1 MPKRKITSQLDPL
14 YSTSSRRVYPGEGEE
29 FLDGWNWTLDEK
41 GKYLSVG
48 PQVND
53 ILGLTPENF
62 LGQSFLSYR
71 IVDIDQ
77 PIISEILAS
86 RKNASCEVSYLTS
99 SGKEFPVQINIKPI
113 LDSNG
118 ELLNWDGKTQL
129 LTDISSSKKY
139 QEFEYVRPGGT
150 SSLVDLGM
158 DNISI
163 GLSLREGEIS
173 PANRILTKAGRQSIA
188 LKKTTIQE
196 SKGTSPT
203 AIATPLQIH
212 QQTSGVIEII
222 DEHSNRVWKE
232 DDRLIVQEVAQQLG
246 QALENAQL
254 FQAAQKQLDE
264 RIKAESETYQR
275 NEQLASL
282 NRAGQKLS
290 KLATRE
296 EIFTQLKDTIGDI
309 LDNRNLTI
317 AISND
322 DQTYL
327 TYPVCTKDGLRQD
340 LAYAPFGKGV
350 VEFTVLTNQ
359 PLLILS
365 NVKEELQERNIDLGE
380 PVPLGIL
387 SVPIITSNK
396 AVGAILLENFDQQ
409 DAFSQ
414 VSLELLS
421 TLAYQASTALE
432 NANLFTEVNEALQ
445 IIEKRERYQASSAAA
460 VALLSEQGTAAL
472 PAVFEVLSQ
481 VTGSD
486 RIYFARLMD
495 DEQELYWKCEA
506 LWVKPGFEEVLSGDV
521 LNHIPAGN
529 FPNWTREFVEQG
541 WAITD
546 EKNSKSPEFTF
557 IHKQNVNSV
566 FLLSVSGKNAFPS
579 FIAFEEIK
587 PGRVWQSEEIN
598 TLQVVGDALANTIA
612 REDLLAQLQN
622 SLTETETLY
631 ESSHKLAL
639 ANEYSSMIAAV
650 TTGIKIPE
658 INRGILVLFDGNQEG
673 VITRMYVVANWHN
686 GSGTP
691 PPPIGSEYLTSA
703 YSSLFNRSAPLFIY
717 DVSEAPLD
725 APLQKVIRDQHVV
738 SMAVLPLTTAT
749 KQIGVLLL
757 QSETHHR
764 FGLQERR
771 AYPPLL
777 DQMTT
782 AVENLRLYAQT
793 QDSLAET
800 ELLYKMT
807 NEISQAVDAQDL
819 VRIIVQSVL
828 PKAASRASLLSVVQ
842 TGETEPTELE
852 LTGFYDLR
860 GLFIRLGSRYSLN
873 SLPILNQLYL
883 EPLSIENT
891 NHSEGL
897 DDISKTTLAE
907 MDILGCILV
916 PLRSVGKLIGLLILS
931 SSSDAKFE
939 NEEVR
944 LLRVVGNQISVTLE
958 KQRLLREAQ
967 RRALELRTAAEIAR
981 DTVST
986 LSLETLLKRIVNQ
999 IYDRFGFYQVSLYLL
1014 DPTGEYALIQE
1025 ATGSAGDA
1033 LKSIGYKVDVG
1044 GNNLVGQVS
1053 ATGEPIIINDIS
1065 NNELYLPQTELP
1077 NTRSEIGI
1085 PLTIGDRIIGALDIH
1100 ADAENAFTP
1109 DDVTV
1114 LRILADQIA
1123 VAIENARA
1131 FELSQKAV
1139 DELHELDRIKNQFLA
1154 NMSHEL
1160 RTPLNSI
1167 IGFSRVILKGIDGPI
1182 NDTQAQDL
1190 SAIYNSGQHL
1200 LSLIN
1205 NILDLSKIDSGK
1217 MELKISE
1224 INIGDIIN
1232 SAMTTATGLA
1242 KDKSI
1247 KFKQIVPPDLPKIQ
1261 VDPTRVRQVL
1271 INFLSNACKFT
1282 DEGLITVEAS
1292 TTTGPEGIPEIMVT
1306 VTDTGNGIDQKDRAK
1321 LFQPFSQVDDSP
1333 TRRAGGTGLGLSISR
1348 SLIDLHGGR
1357 IGLLSSEVGKGST
1370 FYFTLP
1376 VPQPD
1381 KKRIVTGMLRESPF
1395 GKLQPEKDIPTG
1407 EPSTELQNQVPEP
1420 ETVPSETQV
1429 SRTQSAKDLELA
1441 APEPQKDT
1449 IKPAILLVSSQ
1460 TTLLSR
1466 IEKQVNSIEL
1476 TASICSELENV
1487 IEKTKELNPYAIVI
1501 DLNSSG
1507 FDPWEAVRTLK
1518 TTKSS
1523 KYISLILMGILERRE
1538 KGLRV
1543 GAEDY
1548 LVIPI
1553 IQDEMDD
1560 IVSRLAALPKPANL
1574 LLIDDNPENIRKFQ
1588 NLVKDQK
1595 NIQLLT
1601 SKSGEEA
1608 LKLMTTLQPDR
1619 VIINPLFNETDIF
1632 KLLESLHSDFRL
1644 RNIGITLMTGI
1655 DITEKQSIVL
1665 TEFNDMIFQKSSL
1678 SDVPLIRAL
1687 QNSIK
1692 K

>member
-14 YSTSSRRVYPGEGEE
+14 YSTAGGKFYPGEKGDIS
-29 FLDGWNWTLDEK
+29 DGWIWTLDEN
-41 GKYLSVG
+41 GKYLSISS
-48 PQVND
+48 QVYD
-53 ILGLTPENF
+53 YLGISPENF
-62 LGQSFLSYR
+62 LGQQFQIYKINEGDQSALSDL
-71 IVDIDQ
+71 IESQKKAVLVINFQ
-77 PIISEILAS
+77 
-86 RKNASCEVSYLTS
+86 NS
-99 SGKEFPVQINIKPI
+99 SGKDFPVEVQLSPI
-113 LDSNG
+113 LDSHG
-118 ELLNWDGKTQL
+118 ILLNWDGKSQL
-129 LTDISSSKKY
+129 LSDTVSTKKY
-139 QEFEYVRPGGT
+139 ADFELVRPGGT
-150 SSLVDLGM
+150 SSLVDLRM
-158 DNISI
+158 ENISI
-163 GLSLREGEIS
+163 GMSMREGEIS
-173 PANRILTKAGRQSIA
+173 PANRILTKAGRQSIS
-188 LKKTTIQE
+188 LKKTTIQA
-196 SKGTSPT
+196 SKGTSPS
-203 AIATPLQIH
+203 AIATPLQIR
-212 QQTSGVIEII
+212 QQTSGVIELI
-222 DEHSNRVWKE
+222 DERSDRVWKE
-232 DDRLIVQEVAQQLG
+232 DDRLIVQDVAQQLG
-246 QALENAQL
+246 LALENAQL
-254 FQAAQKQLDE
+254 YQAAQKQLDE
-264 RIKAESETYQR
+264 RIIAESETLQR
-275 NEQLASL
+275 NEQLAAL

-296 EIFTQLKDTIGDI
+296 EIFTQLYETIGDI
-309 LDNRNLTI
+309 LDNRNVTI
-317 AISND
+317 AISNNN
-322 DQTYL
+322 QTYL
-327 TYPVCTKDGLRQD
+327 TFPMYSRNGIRLD
-340 LAYAPFGKGV
+340 LAESAFGKGII
-350 VEFTVLTNQ
+350 EFTIQTNQ
-359 PLLILS
+359 PILINS
-365 NVKEELQERNIDLGE
+365 NVLEALHDRNIDKPE
-380 PVPLGIL
+380 PIPQSIL
-387 SVPIITSNK
+387 SVPIVTGEK
-396 AVGAILLENFDQQ
+396 TVGAIFLENFETE
-409 DAFSQ
+409 DAYSQ
-414 VSLELLS
+414 VSQELLS
-421 TLAYQASTALE
+421 TLAFQASTALE
-432 NANLFTEVNEALQ
+432 NSNLFNEVNDALQ

-460 VALLSEQGTAAL
+460 VALLSEQGTSAL
-472 PAVFEVLSQ
+472 NAVFEVLSQ

-486 RIYFARLMD
+486 RIFFAKLMD
-495 DEQELYWKCEA
+495 DEQEMYWKCQS
-506 LWVKPGFEEVLSGDV
+506 LWIKTGLENVLLSEELY
-521 LNHIPAGN
+521 HIPVGN
-529 FPNWTREFVEQG
+529 FPNWAREFVEQG

-546 EKNSKSPEFTF
+546 DKKAKSPEFLF
-557 IHKQNVNSV
+557 INRQHISSI

-579 FIAFEEIK
+579 FIAFEETN

-622 SLTETETLY
+622 SLSETETLY
-631 ESSHKLAL
+631 ESSHQLAL
-639 ANEYSSMIAAV
+639 ANEYSAMVAAV
-650 TTGIKIPE
+650 ITGIKIPE
-658 INRGILVLFDGNQEG
+658 INRGVLVLFDNDQEG
-673 VITRMYVVANWHN
+673 QITRMYVAANWHN

-691 PPPIGSEYLTSA
+691 PPPVSSEYLTSA

-738 SMAVLPLTTAT
+738 SMAVLPLTTAK

-764 FGLQERR
+764 FSQQERR

-828 PKAASRASLLSVVQ
+828 PKAATRASLLSVIQ

-860 GLFIRLGSRYSLN
+860 GQFIRLGSRYALT

-883 EPLSIENT
+883 EPLILENI
-891 NHSEGL
+891 NNVEVL
-897 DDISKTTLAE
+897 DVVSQKTFADME
-907 MDILGCILV
+907 IVSCVLV
-916 PLRSVGKLIGLLILS
+916 PLRSVGKLIGLLMLS
-931 SSSDAKFE
+931 STSTSQFE
-939 NEEVR
+939 AEEVR

-1014 DPTGEYALIQE
+1014 DLSGEFAIVQE
-1025 ATGSAGDA
+1025 ATGSGGDA
-1033 LKSIGYKVDVG
+1033 LKVTGHQVTVG
-1044 GNNLVGQVS
+1044 APNLVGQVS
-1053 ATGEPIIINDIS
+1053 ASGEPIIINDIT
-1065 NNELYLPQTELP
+1065 NNSLFLPHTDLP

-1085 PLTIGDRIIGALDIH
+1085 PLTIGERIIGALDIH
-1100 ADAENAFTP
+1100 ADTENAFTP

-1217 MELKISE
+1217 MELKVSE
-1224 INIGDIIN
+1224 INISDIIN

-1242 KDKSI
+1242 KDKPI
-1247 KFKQIVPPDLPKIQ
+1247 KFKQIVPPDLPKVQ

-1282 DEGLITVEAS
+1282 DEGLITIEATSVKS
-1292 TTTGPEGIPEIMVT
+1292 TEGDPEIMVT
-1306 VTDTGNGIDQKDRAK
+1306 VSDTGQGIAVKDRAK

-1376 VPQPD
+1376 LPQPD
-1381 KKRIVTGMLRESPF
+1381 KKRITTGMLRESPF
-1395 GKLQPEKDIPTG
+1395 GKLQPDQEISVQKV
-1407 EPSTELQNQVPEP
+1407 TEEVLPQSPEP
-1420 ETVPSETQV
+1420 ENRDIGLPISEPSSENAPGAV
-1429 SRTQSAKDLELA
+1429 IPPPDAVISIPELLIA
-1441 APEPQKDT
+1441 
-1449 IKPAILLVSSQ
+1449 SSQ
-1460 TTLLSR
+1460 TALLSK
-1466 IEKQVNSIEL
+1466 IDKLVHPIDFS
-1476 TASICSELENV
+1476 TSICMELDKV
-1487 IEKTKELNPYAIVI
+1487 IDQTITINPYAVIV
-1501 DLNSSG
+1501 DLNSTQ
-1507 FDPWEAVRTLK
+1507 FNPWDIVKILK
-1518 TTKSS
+1518 TTKST
-1523 KYISLILMGILERRE
+1523 KYIPMILIGVLERRE

-1543 GAEDY
+1543 GAEDF
-1548 LVIPI
+1548 LVKPL
-1553 IQDEMDD
+1553 IQEEMED
-1560 IVSRLAALPKPANL
+1560 IVTRLESSSRTTNL
-1574 LLIDDNPENIRKFQ
+1574 LLVDDNPENIRKFQ
-1588 NLVKDQK
+1588 NLVKNKK
-1595 NIQLLT
+1595 NIQLIT
-1601 SKSGEEA
+1601 SKTGEEGM
-1608 LKLMTTLQPDR
+1608 KLMATLQPDR
-1619 VIINPLFNETDIF
+1619 VVFNPLFNETDIY
-1632 KLLESLHSDFRL
+1632 KLLDTMYTDFRL
-1644 RNIGITLMTGI
+1644 RNIGITFITGI
-1655 DITEKQSIVL
+1655 DITEKQAVTINQ
-1665 TEFNDMIFQKSSL
+1665 FNEMIFQKVNL
-1678 SDVPLIRAL
+1678 SDVPLLKAL
-1687 QNSIK
+1687 ENSIK

>member
-1 MPKRKITSQLDPL
+1 
-14 YSTSSRRVYPGEGEE
+14 
-29 FLDGWNWTLDEK
+29 
-41 GKYLSVG
+41 
-48 PQVND
+48 
-53 ILGLTPENF
+53 
-62 LGQSFLSYR
+62 
-71 IVDIDQ
+71 
-77 PIISEILAS
+77 
-86 RKNASCEVSYLTS
+86 
-99 SGKEFPVQINIKPI
+99 
-113 LDSNG
+113 
-118 ELLNWDGKTQL
+118 
-129 LTDISSSKKY
+129 
-139 QEFEYVRPGGT
+139 
-150 SSLVDLGM
+150 
-158 DNISI
+158 
-163 GLSLREGEIS
+163 
-173 PANRILTKAGRQSIA
+173 
-188 LKKTTIQE
+188 
-196 SKGTSPT
+196 
-203 AIATPLQIH
+203 
-212 QQTSGVIEII
+212 
-222 DEHSNRVWKE
+222 
-232 DDRLIVQEVAQQLG
+232 
-246 QALENAQL
+246 
-254 FQAAQKQLDE
+254 
-264 RIKAESETYQR
+264 
-275 NEQLASL
+275 
-282 NRAGQKLS
+282 
-290 KLATRE
+290 
-296 EIFTQLKDTIGDI
+296 
-309 LDNRNLTI
+309 
-317 AISND
+317 
-322 DQTYL
+322 
-327 TYPVCTKDGLRQD
+327 
-340 LAYAPFGKGV
+340 
-350 VEFTVLTNQ
+350 
-359 PLLILS
+359 
-365 NVKEELQERNIDLGE
+365 
-380 PVPLGIL
+380 
-387 SVPIITSNK
+387 
-396 AVGAILLENFDQQ
+396 
-409 DAFSQ
+409 
-414 VSLELLS
+414 
-421 TLAYQASTALE
+421 
-432 NANLFTEVNEALQ
+432 
-445 IIEKRERYQASSAAA
+445 
-460 VALLSEQGTAAL
+460 
-472 PAVFEVLSQ
+472 
-481 VTGSD
+481 
-486 RIYFARLMD
+486 
-495 DEQELYWKCEA
+495 
-506 LWVKPGFEEVLSGDV
+506 
-521 LNHIPAGN
+521 
-529 FPNWTREFVEQG
+529 
-541 WAITD
+541 
-546 EKNSKSPEFTF
+546 
-557 IHKQNVNSV
+557 
-566 FLLSVSGKNAFPS
+566 
-579 FIAFEEIK
+579 
-587 PGRVWQSEEIN
+587 
-598 TLQVVGDALANTIA
+598 
-612 REDLLAQLQN
+612 
-622 SLTETETLY
+622 
-631 ESSHKLAL
+631 
-639 ANEYSSMIAAV
+639 
-650 TTGIKIPE
+650 
-658 INRGILVLFDGNQEG
+658 
-673 VITRMYVVANWHN
+673 
-686 GSGTP
+686 
-691 PPPIGSEYLTSA
+691 
-703 YSSLFNRSAPLFIY
+703 
-717 DVSEAPLD
+717 
-725 APLQKVIRDQHVV
+725 
-738 SMAVLPLTTAT
+738 
-749 KQIGVLLL
+749 
-757 QSETHHR
+757 
-764 FGLQERR
+764 
-771 AYPPLL
+771 
-777 DQMTT
+777 
-782 AVENLRLYAQT
+782 
-793 QDSLAET
+793 
-800 ELLYKMT
+800 
-807 NEISQAVDAQDL
+807 
-819 VRIIVQSVL
+819 
-828 PKAASRASLLSVVQ
+828 
-842 TGETEPTELE
+842 
-852 LTGFYDLR
+852 
-860 GLFIRLGSRYSLN
+860 
-873 SLPILNQLYL
+873 
-883 EPLSIENT
+883 
-891 NHSEGL
+891 
-897 DDISKTTLAE
+897 
-907 MDILGCILV
+907 
-916 PLRSVGKLIGLLILS
+916 
-931 SSSDAKFE
+931 
-939 NEEVR
+939 
-944 LLRVVGNQISVTLE
+944 
-958 KQRLLREAQ
+958 
-967 RRALELRTAAEIAR
+967 
-981 DTVST
+981 
-986 LSLETLLKRIVNQ
+986 
-999 IYDRFGFYQVSLYLL
+999 
-1014 DPTGEYALIQE
+1014 
-1025 ATGSAGDA
+1025 
-1033 LKSIGYKVDVG
+1033 
-1044 GNNLVGQVS
+1044 LVGQVS
-1053 ATGEPIIINDIS
+1053 ATGEPIIINDIA